1 LLCHTA
7 GSVSTPLDIGI
18 STGAYQGL
26 PLGEAL
32 VRIAELA
39 PLAEICSWGHHTL
52 LDPVNARAVE
62 AIDLPFTVHGP
73 FLHDGLG
80 NHSQAKRRAAIGEH
94 VRHLWAAAELG
105 AQGYVVHPDLQ
116 SRNRHWNP
124 TTVVALQRSFEELR
138 AVEDE
143 LGIYILVENL
153 MYARRSHFTTPG
165 DLDLQGLGFALD
177 VGHAAM
183 TGTLSRWLADPDVHL
198 RHVHLHDNLGHQ
210 GGDLHHALGTGV
222 VEAGRAVATARA
234 AGATVVLEH
243 FREAD
248 VLASL
253 AHLQNG
259 GLDWPPSGYEASSH
273 GDAEAG

>member
-1 LLCHTA
+1 
-7 GSVSTPLDIGI
+7 VPPQFDIGI
-18 STGAYQGL
+18 SSGAYQGL
-26 PLGEAL
+26 ALGDAL

-39 PLAEICSWGHHTL
+39 PLAEICSWGHHSL

-62 AIDLPFTVHGP
+62 CIGLPITVHGP

-80 NHSQAKRRAAIGEH
+80 NRTQSRRRSAIEAH
-94 VRHLWAAAELG
+94 LRHIWVAAELG
-105 AQGYVVHPDLQ
+105 AKAYVVHPDLQ
-116 SRNRHWNP
+116 SRNRRWNP
-124 TTVVALQRSFEELR
+124 TTVVALQRSFETLR

-143 LGIYILVENL
+143 LGIAIVVENL
-153 MYARRSHFTTPG
+153 RYARRSHFTTPG

-183 TGTLSRWLADPDVHL
+183 TGTLSRWLDEPDVHL

-222 VEAGRAVATARA
+222 VEAGRAVAAARA

-253 AHLQNG
+253 AHLENG
-259 GLDWPPSGYEASSH
+259 GLDWPPNGYEATSH

>member
-1 LLCHTA
+1 VPEQC
-7 GSVSTPLDIGI
+7 DIGI

-26 PLGEAL
+26 GLADAL

-39 PLAEICSWGHHTL
+39 PLAEICSWGHHSL

-62 AIDLPFTVHGP
+62 TIDLPFTVHGP

-80 NHSQAKRRAAIGEH
+80 NRSHSKRRAAIAEH
-94 VRHLWAAAELG
+94 LRHVWAAAELG
-105 AQGYVVHPDLQ
+105 AKVYVVHPDLQ
-116 SRNRHWNP
+116 PRNRRWNP
-124 TTVVALQRSFEELR
+124 TTVVALQHSFEELR

-143 LGIYILVENL
+143 LGIYIVVENL

-183 TGTLSRWLADPDVHL
+183 TGTLSQWLGDDSVHL
-198 RHVHLHDNLGHQ
+198 RHVHLHDNFGHQ
-210 GGDLHHALGTGV
+210 GGDLHQPLGTGV
-222 VEAGRAVATARA
+222 VETDRALAAARA

-243 FREAD
+243 FREED

-253 AHLQNG
+253 EHLQNG
-259 GLDWPPSGYEASSH
+259 GMALPCLGEER
-273 GDAEAG
+273 G